1 MILRALAVVV
11 CLLVGAS
18 VARAHE
24 QAKEGAC
31 AASAQQPAIVSARE
45 SLQRTPDAL
54 KVRLGLADLLID
66 AGCYDEA
73 VHVLEDGAGIHA
85 GNQELASRLRTAR
98 SFINERQFFD
108 GLDQAE
114 LEAKLSRHVL
124 RCTRF
129 ADVEACDQ
137 ALAIKPDNVVVV
149 IARGDALL
157 QSQRP
162 IEALDAYRR
171 ATTLDPSNAELAK
184 KVSAAQSLRRT
195 VEQRC
200 MSADGEAA
208 LGACQSILAK
218 GAANEFDL
226 LRRIGVLQQAANQP
240 AKALDTYIVANS
252 LRRGDKAV
260 ALAIVALVEST
271 GRSDGARSCRARFFA
286 RRPRARA
293 RGDHVDAASPG
304 VDSGIAGSGR
314 PGRRSRE
321 VAATGRAH
329 ARVAAAGRGDA
340 DSHVFQSA
348 TRKSLELTAA
358 LEGDRHDATQVAGY
372 MRDAVA
378 VRVRV
383 RQGAAV
389 LSDGRRG
396 EAQAGDG

>member
-1 MILRALAVVV
+1 MILRAFTVVV
-11 CLLVGAS
+11 CMLVGAGI
-18 VARAHE
+18 AHAHE
-24 QAKEGAC
+24 QGKEGAC
-31 AASAQQPAIVSARE
+31 AASAQQPAIASARE

-54 KVRLGLADLLID
+54 KVRLGFVDLLIGS
-66 AGCYDEA
+66 GCYDEA
-73 VHVLEDGAGIHA
+73 VHVLEDGARIHV
-85 GNQELASRLRTAR
+85 GNEEVATRLRTAR

-108 GLDQAE
+108 GLDKAE
-114 LEAKLSRHVL
+114 LEAKLSRQIL

-171 ATTLDPSNAELAK
+171 ATTLEPSNAELAK
-184 KVSAAQSLRRT
+184 KVSTAQSLRRT

-200 MSADGEAA
+200 MSADGESA

-271 GRSDGARSCRARFFA
+271 GRSDGIALA
-286 RRPRARA
+286 A
-293 RGDHVDAASPG
+293 RGSSLVALGRVREGITSMQRALALTPGLPGWPTRSLPPRGCCDRKNACASRSRWSRRRRLARIPICNPQVARTDCHDAAQ
-304 VDSGIAGSGR
+304 VTGS
-314 PGRRSRE
+314 
-321 VAATGRAH
+321 
-329 ARVAAAGRGDA
+329 
-340 DSHVFQSA
+340 
-348 TRKSLELTAA
+348 
-358 LEGDRHDATQVAGY
+358 

-378 VRVRV
+378 VRVRA
-383 RQGAAV
+383 RRGAAV
-389 LSDGRRG
+389 LPDGRRG
-396 EAQAGDG
+396 EAQAGGG